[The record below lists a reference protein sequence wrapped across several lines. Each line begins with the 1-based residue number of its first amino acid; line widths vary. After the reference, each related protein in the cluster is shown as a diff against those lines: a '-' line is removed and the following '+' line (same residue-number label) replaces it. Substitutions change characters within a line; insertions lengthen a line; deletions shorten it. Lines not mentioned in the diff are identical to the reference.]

1 MKPMSGK
8 TLFLVWMRGCAGN
21 ANKTLDFI
29 EKSDILFSVMRVID
43 KLNDW
48 IEIKIDRFNDWANK
62 TVDRMNEFFINLP
75 F

>member
-1 MKPMSGK
+1 M
-8 TLFLVWMRGCAGN
+8 F
-21 ANKTLDFI
+21 DFI
-29 EKSDILFSVMRVID
+29 EKSVILFSVMRVID

-48 IEIKIDRFNDWANK
+48 FEIKIDRFNDWANK

>member
-1 MKPMSGK
+1 
-8 TLFLVWMRGCAGN
+8 
-21 ANKTLDFI
+21 
-29 EKSDILFSVMRVID
+29 MRVIDKLD

-48 IEIKIDRFNDWANK
+48 IEIKIDRLNDWAEK

>member
-1 MKPMSGK
+1 
-8 TLFLVWMRGCAGN
+8 
-21 ANKTLDFI
+21 
-29 EKSDILFSVMRVID
+29 MRVIDKLD

>member
-1 MKPMSGK
+1 M
-8 TLFLVWMRGCAGN
+8 F
-21 ANKTLDFI
+21 DFI
-29 EKSDILFSVMRVID
+29 EKSVILFSVMRVIDKLD

>member
-1 MKPMSGK
+1 M
-8 TLFLVWMRGCAGN
+8 F
-21 ANKTLDFI
+21 DFI
-29 EKSDILFSVMRVID
+29 EKSVILFSVMRVID

>member
-1 MKPMSGK
+1 
-8 TLFLVWMRGCAGN
+8 
-21 ANKTLDFI
+21 
-29 EKSDILFSVMRVID
+29 MRVIDKLD

-48 IEIKIDRFNDWANK
+48 IENKIDRFNDWADK

>member
-1 MKPMSGK
+1 
-8 TLFLVWMRGCAGN
+8 
-21 ANKTLDFI
+21 
-29 EKSDILFSVMRVID
+29 MRVIDKLD

-48 IEIKIDRFNDWANK
+48 IEKKIDRFNDWAEK

>member
-1 MKPMSGK
+1 
-8 TLFLVWMRGCAGN
+8 
-21 ANKTLDFI
+21 
-29 EKSDILFSVMRVID
+29 MRVID